1 MMYRLVL
8 KTMAGR
14 SPKAQIL
21 GGKVA
26 FVTNTSVAVARVTG
40 WPLQIERF

>member
-1 MMYRLVL
+1 MYRLVL

-26 FVTNTSVAVARVTG
+26 FVTNTSVAVARVMD